1 MGDDIA
7 IGTFTPGLATNPDP
21 NADYI
26 DLDMLNK
33 HNVIEHD
40 GSMSRRDEYFD
51 PTNPFNAGTFN
62 QFLSYF
68 GNAQTFDVT
77 SISNARARHIQQM
90 SLLNPTMNVTEARE
104 GTSAGECAFMLAV
117 WGSPDNP
124 VAKRSYFEYFFRNER
139 FPVVLGWSPTDTALT
154 VPTLLQIAQDITDA
168 SPAGVPLTF
177 APKAAS

>member
-1 MGDDIA
+1 
-7 IGTFTPGLATNPDP
+7 
-21 NADYI
+21 
-26 DLDMLNK
+26 
-33 HNVIEHD
+33 
-40 GSMSRRDEYFD
+40 MSRRDEYFD
-51 PTNPFNAGTFN
+51 PTNPFDAGTFN

>member
-1 MGDDIA
+1 
-7 IGTFTPGLATNPDP
+7 
-21 NADYI
+21 
-26 DLDMLNK
+26 MLNK

-51 PTNPFNAGTFN
+51 PTNPFDAGTFN

-124 VAKRSYFEYFFRNER
+124 VAKRSYFEYFFRKLDR
-139 FPVVLGWSPTDTALT
+139 RARRRKS
-154 VPTLLQIAQDITDA
+154 
-168 SPAGVPLTF
+168 
-177 APKAAS
+177 